1 MQARAVGELGSLAD
15 MRAVASASADPV
27 VYEPSGDA
35 DATFQRFL
43 AVTSPTAK
51 ETVP

>member
-1 MQARAVGELGSLAD
+1 VGELGSLAE
-15 MRAVASASADPV
+15 MRAVASASARPV
-27 VYEPSGDA
+27 VYEPSADA

-43 AVTSPTAK
+43 AVTSQNVK